1 MEWQGYI
8 TSDKNVLM
16 GKPVIR
22 GTRISVSLIVELFAS
37 GWTEEM
43 ILESYPRLTKEH
55 LQAVFLYIKDA
66 LENDFFQ
73 PFSKSA

>member
-1 MEWQGYI
+1 MNWQGYI

-16 GKPVIR
+16 GKPVIS

-43 ILESYPRLTKEH
+43 ILESYSNLTKLH
-55 LQAVFLYIKDA
+55 LQAVFSYVKDA
-66 LENDFFQ
+66 MEDDFFQ